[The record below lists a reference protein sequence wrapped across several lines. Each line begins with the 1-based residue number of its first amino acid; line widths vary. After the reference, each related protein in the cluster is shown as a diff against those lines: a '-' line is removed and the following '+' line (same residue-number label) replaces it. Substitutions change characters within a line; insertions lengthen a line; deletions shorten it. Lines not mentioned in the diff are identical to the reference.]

1 MDLPVPP
8 IGFLESLSENDRKSF
23 RATAH
28 PRRYRRGAVLFGEGD
43 TSDWIALVITG
54 RVKLSSFTQDGRDA
68 VIGIAVHGELL
79 GELSA
84 VGGRPR
90 ASTSIYVDAAEGPS
104 GTREAVS
111 HTL

>member
-28 PRRYRRGAVLFGEGD
+28 PRRYRRGSVLFGEGD

-54 RVKLSSFTQDGRDA
+54 RVKLSSFTQDGREA
-68 VIGIAVHGELL
+68 VIGIAGHGELL

-84 VGGRPR
+84 VDGEP
-90 ASTSIYVDAAEGPS
+90 PS
-104 GTREAVS
+104 GTALPIGAGEALLVS
-111 HTL
+111 PAHF